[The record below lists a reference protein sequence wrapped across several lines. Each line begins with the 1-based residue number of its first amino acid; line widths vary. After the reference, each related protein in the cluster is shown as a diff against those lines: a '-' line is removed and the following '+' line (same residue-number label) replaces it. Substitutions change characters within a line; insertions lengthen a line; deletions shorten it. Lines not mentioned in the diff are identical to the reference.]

1 MPNETPKVK
10 ISINGTAIVL
20 AVVAL
25 IAFWAG
31 AAQAAWVL
39 VWVYLAALVLVAAA
53 IAWIGMSADGDGGVV
68 ALGKEAGLREG
79 VARLQH
85 AARVAVFSAWVA
97 VTAMAFLYLAFTG
110 HPLLLLPALSL
121 FAVVLP
127 GAGER
132 LLVDEYVRSVLV
144 RSATAAHAAGLVAGF
159 IALVLAR
166 PSALELFG
174 VVLAVYAI
182 VLEWAAFRELR

>member
-1 MPNETPKVK
+1 MSNETPKVR

-20 AVVAL
+20 AAVAL
-25 IAFWAG
+25 VAFWAG
-31 AAQAAWVL
+31 AVQAAWAL
-39 VWVYLAALVLVAAA
+39 VWVYLAFLVLVAAV
-53 IAWIGMSADGDGGVV
+53 IAWIGMSVDGDGGVV

-79 VARLQH
+79 EARLQH
-85 AARVAVFSAWVA
+85 ATRLAVFSVWVA

-121 FAVVLP
+121 FAVALP

-144 RSATAAHAAGLVAGF
+144 RSAAAAHAAGLVAGF
-159 IALVLAR
+159 LVLVLAR
-166 PSALELFG
+166 PSALELFA

-182 VLEWAAFRELR
+182 VLEWAAWRELR